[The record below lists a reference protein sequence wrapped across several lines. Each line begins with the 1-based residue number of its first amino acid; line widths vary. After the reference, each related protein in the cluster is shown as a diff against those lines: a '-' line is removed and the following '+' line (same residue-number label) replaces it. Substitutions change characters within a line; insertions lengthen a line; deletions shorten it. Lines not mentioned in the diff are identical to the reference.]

1 VTKHSETKLTYDD
14 YLLFPDD
21 GLRHEI
27 IEGEH
32 YVTPSPATRHQRI
45 LLNLSHLLQT
55 HLDSHPGGEIFFAPF
70 DVLLSEFNIFVPDLI
85 FLSRERSH
93 LLTSK
98 NLRGAPD
105 LAVEILSPS
114 TRSRDMRLK
123 RDVYARTG
131 VLEYWVVD
139 PDDDSVT
146 VHRARPA
153 PPAMFDEPARYD
165 RNAVLTTPLLPGLSL
180 RLDKVLG
187 QRG

>member
-1 VTKHSETKLTYDD
+1 MTKHSQTKLTYAD

-32 YVTPSPATRHQRI
+32 YVTASPATRHQRI
-45 LLNLSHLLQT
+45 LLNLSYLMQAHLET
-55 HLDSHPGGEIFFAPF
+55 SPTGEIFFAPF
-70 DVLLSEFNIFVPDLI
+70 DVLLSEFNVFVPDLI
-85 FLSRERSH
+85 YLSRERSH

-98 NLRGAPD
+98 NLQGAPD

-123 RDVYARTG
+123 REVYARTG
-131 VLEYWVVD
+131 VLEYWVID

-146 VHRARPA
+146 VHRAGPSPTA
-153 PPAMFDEPARYD
+153 TFDEPVRYD
-165 RNAVLTTPLLPGLSL
+165 RKAVLTTPLLPGLL
-180 RLDKVLG
+180 LPLDKVLG
-187 QRG
+187 PQG